1 MNAHHRGEVS
11 LAAGLACIAG
21 FVDAVAYVHLGGY
34 FVSFMSGNST
44 RGGVEL
50 AHGSLH
56 GWALAV
62 GLVAAFVFGVI
73 CGSVLTH
80 VVREHQRAA
89 VLVLVAFTLM
99 LAALT
104 GTSASLGFAA
114 PPLMALAMGAEN
126 AVFQK
131 GGEVTIGV
139 TYMTG
144 NLVKMA
150 QKFVAGFFGGARWVW
165 LRYCALWMAMAS
177 GALLGALSYGWIAM
191 FSLWIA
197 AGVTVLSVVVSRVY
211 VH

>member
-1 MNAHHRGEVS
+1 MNAHHRREIA
-11 LAAGLACIAG
+11 LAVGLSGIAG
-21 FVDAVAYVHLGGY
+21 FVDAVAYIHLGGY

-56 GWALAV
+56 GWGLAV

-73 CGSVLTH
+73 CGSVITH
-80 VVREHQRAA
+80 VMRAHQRAG
-89 VLVLVAFTLM
+89 VLMFVAAILV

-104 GTSASLGFAA
+104 GASASFGFVA

-126 AVFQK
+126 AVFHK
-131 GGEVTIGV
+131 GGEVTIGL

-150 QKFVAGFFGGARWVW
+150 QRFTDAFFGGPRWAW
-165 LRYCALWMAMAS
+165 LRYCWLWLAMAS
-177 GALLGALSYGWIAM
+177 GAVLGATSYGWIAM
-191 FSLWIA
+191 SSLWIA
-197 AGVTVLSVVVSRVY
+197 AGLTALAVIVSRAY